1 MSEEKELPP
10 WRKKFLA
17 SRMAFESILF
27 EKELSTQKKENPYVG
42 FLVVLGIWLLQ
53 AALLA
58 QWAFRRGYFFTQAD
72 SECFGAVLRY
82 AAYLKSQGFWALL
95 KPDFSGLTLT
105 PPLYYLAYVPVLDFV
120 TKDLN
125 AALVIVNSFFML
137 VLALSV
143 YLAVRRSRPAGAG
156 WLGAAM
162 ALSFPFVL
170 ETARRPAPE
179 MALMALAAAMYACY
193 IRSDEFEH
201 PRWTFAFALA
211 LSLGFFA
218 HRFFWIFALPLLPFI
233 VAGLANPLSRDELF
247 KGFLPGLVVNAPW
260 YLFIAAAL
268 AGGLLPL
275 WGPYLG
281 FWHYFGLAAGGAG
294 LPLFLLGGAALAW
307 MYFSVFMPYEKKD
320 IVAAWFWV
328 PYLLLAF
335 LVRGSR
341 PELLYPALIPLAI
354 AVPVMTPH
362 KARRYLLAGV
372 LALGALNQSG
382 LLRPVTV
389 GGLQIAGL
397 PLPPSRDYRAAEIS
411 ELVATSMPSGGGLA
425 AFYNGDANLSA
436 ATLRFAQPAASGIK
450 FEDAPACPSCAAVIV
465 HKTLRFGQVAAK
477 DEKAFSSLRRETWF
491 QAMFEKRG
499 DLQLADTSRAE
510 VYVKVPGAM
519 KFLEEGDHAV
529 TNLSFGGLKI
539 PDGTLTLKGFDPAT
553 GRYASASLFAPAADF
568 MGGDIYGLTLDIGG
582 LSAAGPA
589 TDPFVPASVTSVKV
603 RSARISA
610 YALENYLSGRVPF
623 LSDVKVSLDGK
634 LSVSAKARGRDVLA
648 DFALSVKD
656 GSVLEAR
663 PTAFSVGPLNM
674 PDYFLR
680 LFTLRY
686 DFSGNPY
693 GVSVSGVR
701 ISGQLLELY

>member
-53 AALLA
+53 TALLA

-95 KPDFSGLTLT
+95 KPDFSGLTLN

-382 LLRPVTV
+382 LLRPVDIAGV
-389 GGLQIAGL
+389 RAAGL
-397 PLPPSRDYRAAEIS
+397 PLPPTRDYRAAELA
-411 ELVATSMPSGGGLA
+411 ELVKTSAPEGGGLA
-425 AFYNGDANLSA
+425 AFFGGDEALNAGS
-436 ATLRFAQPAASGIK
+436 LRYALPAEAGIR
-450 FEDAPACPSCAAVIV
+450 FVDSPACPSCAFVLI
-465 HKTLRFGQVAAK
+465 HRTPRFGQAPSA
-477 DEKAFSSLRRETWF
+477 DEKAFSAIRKESWF
-491 QAMFEKRG
+491 QASFDKKASLE
-499 DLQLADTSRAE
+499 LADTSSAE
-510 VYVKVPGAM
+510 VYVKLPAATR
-519 KFLEEGDHAV
+519 FLDEGEHTVYA
-529 TNLSFGGLKI
+529 LSFGNLNI
-539 PDGTLTLKGFDPAT
+539 PEATLTLKGFDEYT
-553 GRYASASLFAPAADF
+553 GEYASAQLFAPSAE
-568 MGGDIYGLTLDIGG
+568 MLGGDIYGLTLDLKG
-582 LSAAGPA
+582 LSAAGPSLA
-589 TDPFVPASVTSVKV
+589 PFVPASLKGVRV
-603 RSARISA
+603 RSAKISA
-610 YALENYLSGRVPF
+610 YAVENFLSARLPF
-623 LSDVKVSLDGK
+623 LKDVKVDLEDR
-634 LSVSAKARGRDVLA
+634 LNVTAKARGRDLRA
-648 DFALSVKD
+648 DFALSVGK
-656 GSVLEAR
+656 GVLEAR
-663 PTAFSVGPLNM
+663 PVYFSLGPVTV
-674 PDYFLR
+674 PDFMLG
-680 LFTLRY
+680 LFVFRY

-693 GVSVSGVR
+693 GITVSRLKIG
-701 ISGQLLELY
+701 GQMIELQ